1 MRNLVIIG
9 AYIGFFVFIGAML
22 GSLEHASKADP
33 GFVRQAQV
41 AVHGIVI
48 PPFRD

>member
-1 MRNLVIIG
+1 MSNSGIIG
-9 AYIGFFVFIGAML
+9 AYVVIFVFIGDML

-33 GFVRQAQV
+33 GFVHEAHV